1 MTAKLVTHTMR
12 AAVLFLTIVCAYGQT
27 RSNSTNLNALIEEG
41 KASLAQNRLHEAIE
55 RFQKA
60 VDLNPSSAE
69 AHEGLGMALS
79 REVMAGNVRP
89 SNDLDVA
96 KRAESHL
103 KQAIDLSPSAPA
115 PLIQLSMLEA
125 TLAERAIDASERS
138 DRYRDARDSLKRVM
152 DLQPGNA
159 RLYLHLANLERDEFA
174 PPIQQAKA
182 RFGKDAG
189 PISDSNLRNALQK
202 QYGGL
207 IKEAIANAK
216 RASELNGRS
225 SQPLLLLSKILR
237 ERALIRNTPEQYT
250 ADMRSSDQW
259 RLQFLAVG
267 GHLDQEEPAVDH

>member
-1 MTAKLVTHTMR
+1 MTAKLVTHAMR

-27 RSNSTNLNALIEEG
+27 RSDSTDLNGLIKEG
-41 KASLAQNRLHEAIE
+41 KASLLQNRLHEAAE

-60 VDLNPSSAE
+60 VDLNPSLAE

-103 KQAIDLSPSAPA
+103 KEAIDLSPSAPA

-182 RFGKDAG
+182 QFGKDAG
-189 PISDSNLRNALQK
+189 PISDANLRNALQK

>member
-1 MTAKLVTHTMR
+1 MTAKLVTHAMR

-27 RSNSTNLNALIEEG
+27 GSDSTDLNGLIKEG
-41 KASLAQNRLHEAIE
+41 KASLLQNRLHEAAE

-60 VDLNPSSAE
+60 VDLNPSLAE

-103 KQAIDLSPSAPA
+103 KEAIDLSPSAPA

-182 RFGKDAG
+182 QFGKDAG